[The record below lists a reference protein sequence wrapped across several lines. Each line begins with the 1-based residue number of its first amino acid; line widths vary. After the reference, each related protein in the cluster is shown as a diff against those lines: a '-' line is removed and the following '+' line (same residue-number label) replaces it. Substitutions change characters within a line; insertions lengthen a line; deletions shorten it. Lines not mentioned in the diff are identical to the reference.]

1 MFPEEQEILYRGKLA
16 AFRLHELQ
24 FLLQE
29 NAPCTHLLVE
39 IKAVEKVL
47 VSIQMGLVRCNL
59 RSSLSDLQG
68 TLKNHANEHE
78 LCKILELFN
87 IVSDL

>member
-1 MFPEEQEILYRGKLA
+1 MFPEEQAILYRVKLA

-47 VSIQMGLVRCNL
+47 VSIQMDLVRCNL
-59 RSSLSDLQG
+59 TSSLSDRQG
-68 TLKNHANEHE
+68 TPKKPANE
-78 LCKILELFN
+78 LCKILELFYT
-87 IVSDL
+87 VSDL